1 MKNKKNIVI
10 SRIIEI
16 LETESFSPMSRYS
29 FALSLKI
36 PNIEP
41 IYKGIFKFKHV
52 KDNIYACAW
61 SKNNDDNYIIGEW
74 NGKWSGTDKIFIGT
88 FINFNNKNKI
98 EGTWVGQWDNDLDEN
113 KEFIGIFNESNKKNN
128 GEMNSETIKI
138 LNKFNDTKNMEG
150 GNLKKIDILE
160 FYYKQKY
167 LIYKNK

>member
-1 MKNKKNIVI
+1 
-10 SRIIEI
+10 
-16 LETESFSPMSRYS
+16 MSRYS

-113 KEFIGIFNESNKKNN
+113 KEFIGTLSSIFHPYVFLT
-128 GEMNSETIKI
+128 GLLTIS
-138 LNKFNDTKNMEG
+138 LFAMGSFNFLFQPVYE
-150 GNLKKIDILE
+150 
-160 FYYKQKY
+160 KY
-167 LIYKNK
+167 GRV